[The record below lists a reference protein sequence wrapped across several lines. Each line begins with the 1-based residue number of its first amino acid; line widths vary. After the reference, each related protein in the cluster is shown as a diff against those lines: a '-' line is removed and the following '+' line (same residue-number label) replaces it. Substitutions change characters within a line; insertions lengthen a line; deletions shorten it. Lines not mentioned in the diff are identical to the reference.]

1 MQFIVS
7 LRKYCDIFEYEL
19 SRIILYDHLV
29 YDKKFLIFEILLEV
43 RMEFRKKST
52 LYANVLDIGFILF
65 VFGRFID
72 TSKSYKTRHAIA

>member
-43 RMEFRKKST
+43 NRCTLFAVTPCT
-52 LYANVLDIGFILF
+52 LYANAFDIGFILL
-65 VFGRFID
+65 VW
-72 TSKSYKTRHAIA
+72 

>member
-52 LYANVLDIGFILF
+52 LQTAVLVGSALGSLIALNVGAVD
-65 VFGRFID
+65 
-72 TSKSYKTRHAIA
+72 